1 MSDRFSFA
9 LVVPTL
15 NAGSQWRLW
24 WQALSEQSTRPM
36 RVLVVDSAS
45 TDDTVAIAREAGAE
59 VHPVARGEFN
69 HGGTRRWA
77 ADLAMEV
84 DVLVFLTQDA
94 VLASPDS
101 LRRLLAV
108 FEDERVGV
116 AYGRQL
122 PRPGAGPIE
131 AHARLFNYPER
142 SHRMDSGNASRYG
155 IKAPFLSNSFS
166 AYRVQ
171 ALQAVGGF
179 PQRVI
184 QSEDMYIGARMLQ
197 QGAQVAYVGDACVFH
212 SHAYGWRQ
220 DFQRYFDI
228 GVFHA
233 QEPWI
238 REAFGGASSEGM
250 RFVRSELRYLLKHAP
265 GLMPSALLRTVL
277 KLLGFRLG
285 LRQAV
290 LPPSWR
296 RRLSMQKYYWTSSA
310 PGPSGS

>member
-1 MSDRFSFA
+1 MRDRPSFA

-15 NAGSQWRLW
+15 NAGSLWSQWW
-24 WQALSEQSTRPM
+24 AALNAQSVQPS

-45 TDDTVAIAREAGAE
+45 SDDTVALARRAGAE
-59 VHPVARGEFN
+59 IHPVARGEFN

-77 ADLAMEV
+77 AGLAPEV
-84 DVLVFLTQDA
+84 DVIVLLTQDA
-94 VLASPDS
+94 ILAAPDALES
-101 LRRLLAV
+101 LLAA

-122 PRPGAGPIE
+122 PRPAAGPIE
-131 AHARLFNYPER
+131 AHARLFNYPAH
-142 SHRMDSGNASRYG
+142 SHCVDSSNAGRYG

-166 AYRVQ
+166 AYRVRV
-171 ALQAVGGF
+171 LEAVGGF
-179 PQRVI
+179 PERVI
-184 QSEDMYIGARMLQ
+184 QSEDMYVGARMLQ
-197 QGAQVAYVGDACVFH
+197 EGARIAYVGDACVFH

-238 REAFGGASSEGM
+238 REAFGGASGEGL
-250 RFVRSELRYLLKHAP
+250 RFVRSELGHLLRRAP
-265 GLMPSALLRTVL
+265 WLVPSAMLRTAL

-285 LRQAV
+285 LRQAS
-290 LPPSWR
+290 LPPNWR
-296 RRLSMQKYYWTSSA
+296 RRFSMQKYYWSA
-310 PGPSGS
+310 SPTKGPSR